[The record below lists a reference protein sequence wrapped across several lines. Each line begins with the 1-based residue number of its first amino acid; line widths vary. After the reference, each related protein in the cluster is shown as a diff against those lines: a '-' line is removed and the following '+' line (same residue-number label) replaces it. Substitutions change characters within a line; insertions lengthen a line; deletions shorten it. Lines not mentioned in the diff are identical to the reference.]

1 MHKNHLPWV
10 EKYRPDHFEKIVLDE
25 INHDILTNIVKFEDF
40 PNLLLYGQPGTG
52 KTTTIIN
59 LIKEY
64 QKKTHGEEDSKMMIH
79 LNASDDRGIDIIR
92 SQINNFVTSK
102 PLFNKG
108 LKFIILDEAD
118 YMTKN
123 AQQALH
129 ILIEQKSYDV
139 RFCLICNYISKIDM
153 SLQNEFIHMR
163 FNILPKHKIF
173 DFLKTIIETEKIS
186 LDTERLNHI
195 INIYNNDVRSM
206 INYIQVNQEKIKKIK
221 IITNILYK
229 KIDELLKDSTI
240 EIKLKVNKINML
252 AIEYQC
258 KPENIIKKYL
268 NYKVFVEKDYNEKIL
283 KFCMMLMHQ
292 KYTNMMLSRLCCL
305 YIN

>member
-1 MHKNHLPWV
+1 MQKNNLPWV
-10 EKYRPDHFEKIVLDE
+10 EKYRPDHFERIVLDE
-25 INHDILTNIVKFEDF
+25 INHEILTNIVKTEEF

-64 QKKTHGEEDSKMMIH
+64 QKKTHGEEDCKMMIH

-118 YMTKN
+118 YMTKT

-129 ILIEQKSYDV
+129 ILIEQGSHDV

-163 FNILPKHKIF
+163 FNILPKDKILK
-173 DFLKTIIETEKIS
+173 FLKTIIDAEKLNI
-186 LDTERLNHI
+186 DTERINHI

-206 INYIQVNQEKIKKIK
+206 INYIQVNQEKIRKVKM
-221 IITNILYK
+221 ITNALYK
-229 KIDELLKDSTI
+229 NIDEIIRNDKNPI
-240 EIKLKVNKINML
+240 EIKVNKLL
-252 AIEYQC
+252 ALSNTYQC

-268 NYKVFVEKDYNEKIL
+268 NYKIYIEKDYDDKLL
-283 KFCMMLMHQ
+283 KYSMMIMHNKYTSMML
-292 KYTNMMLSRLCCL
+292 NRICCL
-305 YIN
+305 YM

>member
-1 MHKNHLPWV
+1 MQKNHLPWV
-10 EKYRPDHFEKIVLDE
+10 EKYRPDHFEKIVLDS
-25 INHDILTNIVKFEDF
+25 INHDILTNIVNLKEF

-64 QKKTHGEEDSKMMIH
+64 QKKHGGEDSKMLIH

-118 YMTKN
+118 YMTKT

-129 ILIEQKSYDV
+129 ILIEQGNQDV

-163 FNILPKHKIF
+163 FNILPKHKILE
-173 DFLKTIIETEKIS
+173 FLLTIVHAEKLNI
-186 LDTERLNHI
+186 DTERLNHI
-195 INIYNNDVRSM
+195 IDIYNNDVRSM
-206 INYIQVNQEKIKKIK
+206 INYIQVNQEKIRRVK
-221 IITNILYK
+221 IITNALYV
-229 KIDELLKDSTI
+229 KIDEL
-240 EIKLKVNKINML
+240 IKNKNMSVQIKVNKINSL
-252 AIEYQC
+252 ALSYQC

-268 NYKVFVEKDYNEKIL
+268 NYKVYVEGTHDDKIL
-283 KFCMMLMHQ
+283 KYCMMIMHN
-292 KYTNMMLSRLCCL
+292 KYTNMMLNRLCCL
-305 YIN
+305 YM